1 MRLRALAERMH
12 DSLGTVIIDNKRGG
26 AGGNIGADA
35 IVRLPPDG
43 LTIGIA
49 ATATHHAV
57 NPWLY
62 SRMPFDAA
70 KDFVAITQ
78 MVQVPNVLV
87 MNAARQQSNSKINT
101 LADLIAY
108 AKASPPS

>member
-1 MRLRALAERMH
+1 MCAIRWAR
-12 DSLGTVIIDNKRGG
+12 SSSTTKGG

-35 IVRLPPDG
+35 IAKASPDG

-49 ATATHHAV
+49 ATATHAV

-78 MVQVPNVLV
+78 MVRVP
-87 MNAARQQSNSKINT
+87 MCWS
-101 LADLIAY
+101 
-108 AKASPPS
+108 